1 MKLRNIYI
9 LIIISSIILYYLKAI
24 NGKKTIITNIN
35 KSEKLIINDLKSC
48 PKRINNIPKN
58 STLIVGHAYGS
69 HLDSDK
75 RGNIGIAPKVKEF
88 YLRNKKNIDLII
100 FSGDVLKEPSIKK
113 WEDLYSDLKKNN
125 GIFIAPGNHDV
136 DGVYYDSARRDV
148 FNIMNHKNL
157 KEKRFPLKFSSEKSF
172 FIIGDSNS
180 RDNQLNEI
188 YSIIKKNLTYE
199 NIFVIM
205 HHVYLESLSFAANA
219 PGKHGYFKESF
230 FIEELKKIDHKN
242 IIFIYGDGGAFKKL
256 PRIACKKLINSTHIV
271 NGIGEVKGDIV
282 LIVNNG
288 EIYSIEI

>member
-1 MKLRNIYI
+1 MKLRKIYI
-9 LIIISSIILYYLKAI
+9 LLIISFIIGYYFKALI
-24 NGKKTIITNIN
+24 TNKAIITNIKN
-35 KSEKLIINDLKSC
+35 SEKLIINDLKAC
-48 PKRINNIPKN
+48 PKRIDNIPKN

-69 HLDSDK
+69 HLNSDK

-100 FSGDVLKEPSIKK
+100 FSGDVLKEPSLKK
-113 WEDLYSDLKKNN
+113 WEDFYSDLKKNN

-157 KEKRFPLKFSSEKSF
+157 KEKKFPLKISSDKSF

-180 RDNQLNEI
+180 RENQLKEI
-188 YSIIKKNLTYE
+188 YSIIKKNLSYK

-205 HHVYLESLSFAANA
+205 HHVYPESLSFAANA
-219 PGKHGYFKESF
+219 PGKHGYFKDSF
-230 FIEELKKIDHKN
+230 FIEELKKIDLEN

-256 PRIACKKLINSTHIV
+256 PRIACKKLFNSTHIV
-271 NGIGEVKGDIV
+271 NGIGEIKGDIV